1 MLNLIFQ
8 TSNKLLL
15 AFCSLSLAILVF
27 ITVTDVFGRYILG
40 IPLSG
45 TTEIT
50 EITLGILIYL
60 GLPYISRNEEHISV
74 SLLSTY
80 LSKKF
85 NIIHKVLIN
94 LIISIVLLI
103 ITRQLYMH
111 GIDLKSY
118 QEVNIFLE
126 IPKYPIA
133 FTMALLTLLASFTNI
148 LNIFEYIFIKNNLT
162 SNKQSN

>member
-118 QEVNIFLE
+118 QEVTIFLE

-133 FTMALLTLLASFTNI
+133 FTMA
-148 LNIFEYIFIKNNLT
+148 
-162 SNKQSN
+162 